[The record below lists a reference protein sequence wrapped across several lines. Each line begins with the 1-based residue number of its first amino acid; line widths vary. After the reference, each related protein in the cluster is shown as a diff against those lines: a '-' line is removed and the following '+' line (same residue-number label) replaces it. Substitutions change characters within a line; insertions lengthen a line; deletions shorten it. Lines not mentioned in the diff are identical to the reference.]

1 MGESGERVTVEIRDH
16 VADVRLNRPDKLNAL
31 DPAMFD
37 ELIDAGQRLVADMT
51 VRAVILSGEGRGFCA
66 GLDMESFAAVAAG
79 GGIGDITQRT
89 YGPANLFQQAA
100 LVWRQ
105 FPVPVIAAIHGV
117 AFGGGL
123 QIALGA
129 DMRIVAPDARL
140 SVMEIKWG
148 IVPDMGG
155 MLLMRRL
162 MRADVIRQLTFT
174 GRIVS
179 GEEAQRIGL
188 ATAIHDDPLGNAL
201 EAAREIAT
209 RSPDAVRAAKR
220 LLNEAD
226 DERAAEILMA
236 ESRAQRALLGS
247 PNQIEAVRAN
257 LERRPPVFRDPDA

>member
-1 MGESGERVTVEIRDH
+1 MGESGERVTIAIRDG

-31 DPAMFD
+31 DPAMFAA
-37 ELIDAGQRLVADMT
+37 LIEAGEQLARDGSLRT
-51 VRAVILSGEGRGFCA
+51 VVLSGAGRGFCA

-79 GGIGDITQRT
+79 GGIGDITART
-89 YGPANLFQQAA
+89 HGPANLFQQAA
-100 LVWRQ
+100 FVWRQ
-105 FPVPVIAAIHGV
+105 MPVPVIAAIQGV

-129 DMRIVAPDARL
+129 DMRFVAPDARL

-148 IVPDMGG
+148 IVPDMAG
-155 MLLMRRL
+155 MLLMRHL
-162 MRADVIRQLTFT
+162 MRADVVRELTFT

-179 GEEAQRIGL
+179 AEEAQRIGL
-188 ATAIHDDPLGNAL
+188 ATAVHEDPLGAAR
-201 EAAREIAT
+201 ETAREIAS

-226 DERAAEILMA
+226 DERVAEILIA
-236 ESRAQRALLGS
+236 ESREQKALLGS

-257 LERRPPVFRDPDA
+257 LERRRPVFRDADV